1 MRRAN
6 IRTLTLDGQAAI
18 VTGANS
24 GIGEA
29 IARGYADAGAAVV
42 VNYVANDDRA
52 TSIVADIRAAG
63 GKALALRA
71 DVSREDEVAKMFE
84 RAVAEF
90 GTVDILVNNAGLQ
103 RDAPLHE
110 MTLDQW
116 RHVIDVNLTGQFL
129 CARAA
134 VREFLRRGVVAER
147 SCSAG
152 KIICLSSVHDVIPW
166 AGHANYAASKGG
178 VAMLMKT
185 MAQELAMRKIR
196 VNSISPGA
204 IKTPINTTAWNTV
217 EAEAALLK
225 LIPYYRVGETG
236 DIAPCSRLAG
246 VRVVYDLGHR
256 RDALRRQRDDAVPGV
271 PRRWLSR
278 PTRLP
283 APNGGSADHASNGR
297 KSNSSPHATEQY
309 APCKPVAA
317 RHRNWS

>member
-1 MRRAN
+1 MINTIEAGITGSCDTCEARMRRAN

-29 IARGYADAGAAVV
+29 IARCIPRRRRCGH

-116 RHVIDVNLTGQFL
+116 HHVIDVNSRARTSAPGQ
-129 CARAA
+129 RI
-134 VREFLRRGVVAER
+134 REFLRRGVVAER

-152 KIICLSSVHDVIPW
+152 KIICRIVGPRRDPQ
-166 AGHANYAASKGG
+166 G
-178 VAMLMKT
+178 T
-185 MAQELAMRKIR
+185 RQ
-196 VNSISPGA
+196 
-204 IKTPINTTAWNTV
+204 TAR
-217 EAEAALLK
+217 
-225 LIPYYRVGETG
+225 P
-236 DIAPCSRLAG
+236 
-246 VRVVYDLGHR
+246 VRV
-256 RDALRRQRDDAVPGV
+256 A
-271 PRRWLSR
+271 SR
-278 PTRLP
+278 
-283 APNGGSADHASNGR
+283 
-297 KSNSSPHATEQY
+297 
-309 APCKPVAA
+309 C
-317 RHRNWS
+317 